1 MWNTSTQAE
10 LHQIKVWPRASDVK
24 YAKTRGTVLFDPA
37 GGDLFAVLAIDQI
50 HIYQRENYAI
60 FHTIEI
66 AKVNLIKL
74 FKKL

>member
-1 MWNTSTQAE
+1 M
-10 LHQIKVWPRASDVK
+10 
-24 YAKTRGTVLFDPA
+24 LFDPA

-66 AKVNLIKL
+66 AKVNLNKC
-74 FKKL
+74 FQKT